1 MPLPRY
7 VIWRYRQPL
16 KIQGTSQWRWLLVL
30 PAFLLGYFLPGF
42 LISILWEIS
51 SSSTSGIDSLL
62 IRVSEVLQ
70 TIVTGVCSVFFAGY
84 LAPRRARVVRLVA
97 ATMNVIGPGSFL
109 IYALLNDYYQST
121 PTLEV
126 IWNIVLVVTQ
136 IVAAIATGLTRDL
149 RQPTSPDSLSEPKV
163 EPWDRF

>member
-1 MPLPRY
+1 M
-7 VIWRYRQPL
+7 

-51 SSSTSGIDSLL
+51 SSSTSGIDSLMM
-62 IRVSEVLQ
+62 RVSEVLQ

-84 LAPRRARVVRLVA
+84 VAPRRARVVRLVA
-97 ATMNVIGPGSFL
+97 ATMNVIGPVSFL
-109 IYALLNDYYQST
+109 IYALLNEYYQGT

-126 IWNIVLVVTQ
+126 IWDIMLVLTQ
-136 IVAAIATGLTRDL
+136 IIAAIATSLTRDL
-149 RQPTSPDSLSEPKV
+149 RETTSLDSLSEPKV
-163 EPWDRF
+163 GPWDRF

>member
-7 VIWRYRQPL
+7 VIWRHRQPL

-42 LISILWEIS
+42 LISILWEMG
-51 SSSTSGIDSLL
+51 SSSTSGIDSLMM
-62 IRVSEVLQ
+62 RVSEVLQ

-84 LAPRRARVVRLVA
+84 VAPRRAKVVRLVA

-109 IYALLNDYYQST
+109 IYALLNEYYQGTS
-121 PTLEV
+121 TLEV
-126 IWNIVLVVTQ
+126 IWDIALVATQ

-163 EPWDRF
+163 GPWDRF